1 MIACSFNKNS
11 VILKNAF
18 FPLSKNNVL
27 FVEEFHFKCS
37 YKTFYM
43 LKKLYFSSL
52 IVLIA
57 LSACNKEDDQLHN
70 LQGVPVSFKTSVFE
84 GVKTRVVG
92 VNWESGDKIGVFA
105 IENGSTLNETTI
117 IENYDNLSFSTT
129 GNGDFTHDSQAIYY
143 PTDGSKIDF
152 ISYYP
157 YNANLTSYNYQIDI
171 AEQVDLMYSNNLKG
185 ADKNNNNNNLDF
197 HRVLSKIALNI
208 EPIEDGSLEGLTIEV
223 NGVKTEAS
231 FSLATGE
238 LTTVDEPTGQLS
250 FTPTGSDVKKSVT
263 FLLLPTTVAESI
275 EVVFKLGNTVTYKW
289 TIPHAL
295 QGENLYSY
303 NIVLNGTSSEVDL
316 ATSYMEIPYYTDG
329 GEAPNVLSALHMVGN
344 VNWLNSYSG
353 PNTAPNTQR
362 NYTILYDTKNFIPL
376 CVAYPMHSIYMRSGN
391 RTNDWNIIDPI
402 IPVEFQ
408 TDNSGWS
415 DGAYNRGH
423 MLASAD
429 RSATRDINRTTFYP
443 TNMVPQNSNMNGN
456 QWNNLEQA
464 LRSWVEDARYD
475 TTYVVTGSILPP
487 SGQINY
493 TYSNGK
499 KVAIPDYMY
508 KALLR
513 QHKSSGKWNS
523 IAFKMKNAS
532 NSATYQNSV
541 ISVAELEGET
551 GFTFFPNLGDATEV
565 KQQKNLSDW
574 N

>member
-1 MIACSFNKNS
+1 
-11 VILKNAF
+11 
-18 FPLSKNNVL
+18 
-27 FVEEFHFKCS
+27 
-37 YKTFYM
+37 M

-117 IENYDNLSFSTT
+117 IENYDNLSFSTI

-275 EVVFKLGNTVTYKW
+275 EV
-289 TIPHAL
+289 
-295 QGENLYSY
+295 
-303 NIVLNGTSSEVDL
+303 
-316 ATSYMEIPYYTDG
+316 
-329 GEAPNVLSALHMVGN
+329 
-344 VNWLNSYSG
+344 
-353 PNTAPNTQR
+353 
-362 NYTILYDTKNFIPL
+362 
-376 CVAYPMHSIYMRSGN
+376 
-391 RTNDWNIIDPI
+391 
-402 IPVEFQ
+402 
-408 TDNSGWS
+408 
-415 DGAYNRGH
+415 
-423 MLASAD
+423 D
-429 RSATRDINRTTFYP
+429 RKS
-443 TNMVPQNSNMNGN
+443 
-456 QWNNLEQA
+456 
-464 LRSWVEDARYD
+464 
-475 TTYVVTGSILPP
+475 VV
-487 SGQINY
+487 
-493 TYSNGK
+493 
-499 KVAIPDYMY
+499 
-508 KALLR
+508 
-513 QHKSSGKWNS
+513 
-523 IAFKMKNAS
+523 
-532 NSATYQNSV
+532 
-541 ISVAELEGET
+541 
-551 GFTFFPNLGDATEV
+551 
-565 KQQKNLSDW
+565 
-574 N
+574 